1 MTAFQNMKQSNC
13 MRILR
18 LLRERPHSRAE
29 LSRETGLTRAAI
41 TGIIDGLITD
51 GLVIEGEI
59 TTTSKGR
66 RPTML
71 HLAPNAYYTI
81 GIDISRQGVELCFL
95 DFNAHSVFEHR
106 WSKDT
111 DRETVTNEIVD
122 TVEKASASFR
132 FLGIGVVAPGPVDC
146 VNGKI
151 LEPSGLEAFHG
162 FCVSELEERLDL
174 PTLLK
179 KDTSAL
185 AIAEK
190 ARIGTDASFLVLLA
204 DHGLGGGYIY
214 NGRIFE
220 RNGGFGCE
228 IGHLSID
235 TKGPPCTCG
244 NRGCA
249 EMYASIPSALERA
262 RSELYDVDWEKLNL
276 LAEGGNETALRI
288 LSDQADALACACVS
302 SVNLLEPERIVL
314 EGELCGASNLF
325 TEKIESALRDHCF
338 SQYGRAVRVEAS
350 GLPHN
355 ARAFSAANLIL
366 EAFFEDSDN
375 DNFRKL

>member
-18 LLRERPHSRAE
+18 LLREKPHSRAD

-41 TGIIDGLITD
+41 TGIVDGLITD

-59 TTTSKGR
+59 PTTSKGR

-71 HLAPNAYYTI
+71 HLAPNAYYSI

-95 DFNAHSVFEHR
+95 DFDTHSVFER
-106 WSKDT
+106 AWSRDI
-111 DRETVTNEIVD
+111 DRETVIDEIVD
-122 TVEKASASFR
+122 TVEKASKSFR

-146 VNGKI
+146 IDGRI
-151 LEPSGLEAFHG
+151 LEPSGLDAFHG
-162 FCVSELEERLDL
+162 FCVSELEERLGL
-174 PTLLK
+174 PTILK

-190 ARIGTDASFLVLLA
+190 TRIGTDASFLILLA
-204 DHGLGGGYIY
+204 DHGLGGGYVY

-220 RNGGFGCE
+220 RRGGFGCE

-235 TKGPPCTCG
+235 TNGPLCACG

-249 EMYASIPSALERA
+249 EMYASVPSALARA
-262 RSELYDVDWEKLNL
+262 RSELYDVSWEELNL
-276 LAEGGNETALRI
+276 LAEGGDKTALRI

-314 EGELCGASNLF
+314 EGQLCIASTLF
-325 TEKIESALRDHCF
+325 TERIESALREHCF
-338 SQYGRAVRVEAS
+338 SQYGRAVRVEVS

-366 EAFFEDSDN
+366 EAFFEDNDN
-375 DNFRKL
+375 DNFGKL